1 MTDRSGRD
9 YADVSSLQR
18 AMATE
23 AVTPRTSAQATG
35 CSMSAAVTALTRAV
49 AGAVPDGC
57 VVGSRL
63 TEDDRDRA

>member
-1 MTDRSGRD
+1 
-9 YADVSSLQR
+9 
-18 AMATE
+18 
-23 AVTPRTSAQATG
+23 
-35 CSMSAAVTALTRAV
+35 MSAAVTALTRAV